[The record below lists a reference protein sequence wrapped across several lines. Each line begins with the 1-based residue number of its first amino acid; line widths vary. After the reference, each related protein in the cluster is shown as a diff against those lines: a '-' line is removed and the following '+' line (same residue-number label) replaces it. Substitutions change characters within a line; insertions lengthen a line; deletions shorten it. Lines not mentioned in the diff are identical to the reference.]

1 MAMAH
6 TPKGKE
12 LDNKCFE
19 VAYNY
24 VNLTCGNKK
33 QALVRYLLDHPEEEM
48 PKYANQVAYKFFEN
62 HPKV

>member
-1 MAMAH
+1 MAY

-12 LDNKCFE
+12 LDNKCYE

-24 VNLTCGNKK
+24 VNLCCGNKK
-33 QALVRYLLDHPEEEM
+33 QALIRYLLDHPEEEM
-48 PKYANQVAYKFFEN
+48 PKYPTQAAYIFFER